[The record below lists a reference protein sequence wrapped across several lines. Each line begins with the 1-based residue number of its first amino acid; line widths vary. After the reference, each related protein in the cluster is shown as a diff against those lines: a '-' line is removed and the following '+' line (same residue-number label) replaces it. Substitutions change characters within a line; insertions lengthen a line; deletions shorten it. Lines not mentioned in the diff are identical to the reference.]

1 MRTFTGHSQTSDK
14 IYRMEFG
21 KCQLDSELRQ
31 LAGIEKPTGM
41 QICIVVCGHMQIHG
55 SHSDSCLAVHNEVLQ
70 LLA

>member
-1 MRTFTGHSQTSDK
+1 
-14 IYRMEFG
+14 MEFG